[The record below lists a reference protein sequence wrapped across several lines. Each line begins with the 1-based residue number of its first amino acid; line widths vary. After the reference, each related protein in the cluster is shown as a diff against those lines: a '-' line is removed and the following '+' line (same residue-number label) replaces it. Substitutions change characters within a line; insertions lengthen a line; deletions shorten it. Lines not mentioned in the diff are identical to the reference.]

1 MNNQETTRIYGL
13 KRFYGKIYAFLALG
27 IGISAVISYMA
38 LGPWMFQVQSFINNF
53 PLGFWGIW
61 IAEIALVVFLGI
73 KAQKNPTLAI
83 GGFIV
88 YSALN
93 GLTLAVTLAMYDLG
107 TVTQAFVTASATFLV
122 MSLIGSFTKRD
133 LSAIGRAGLSCL
145 LGIIIAMLLNVF
157 LLQSSAVEFFI
168 SILMVVVMSGITA
181 YDNQM
186 IRKIYLGSNGEV
198 GNGVAVFMALQLYLD
213 FINLFISFLRIFG
226 SSK

>member
-1 MNNQETTRIYGL
+1 MNNQEARVYGL
-13 KRFYGKIYAFLALG
+13 NRFYGKIYAFLALG
-27 IGISAVISYMA
+27 IGISAVISY
-38 LGPWMFQVQSFINNF
+38 LSLNTFSYQVANFINNF

-61 IAEIALVVFLGI
+61 IAEIALVVFLGV
-73 KAQKNPTLAI
+73 KAQKNPSLAI
-83 GGFIV
+83 GGFVV

-93 GLTLAVTLAMYDLG
+93 GLTLAVTLQMYDLG

-122 MSLIGSFTKRD
+122 MSLVGSFTKRD
-133 LSAIGRAGLSCL
+133 LSGIGRAALSCL

-157 LLQSSAVEFFI
+157 VLHSGAVDFFI
-168 SILMVVVMSGITA
+168 SILMVVIMSGITA

-186 IRKIYLGSNGEV
+186 ISKIYLGTNGEA

-226 SSK
+226 NSK

>member
-1 MNNQETTRIYGL
+1 MNNQETQVYGL
-13 KRFYGKIYAFLALG
+13 NRFYGKIYAFLAMG
-27 IGISAVISYMA
+27 IGISAVISYMT
-38 LGPWMFQVQSFINNF
+38 LNVWSSQVEHFIKNF

-61 IAEIALVVFLGI
+61 IAEIALVIFLGV

-93 GLTLAVTLAMYDLG
+93 GLTLAVTLAMYDIG

-133 LSAIGRAGLSCL
+133 LSGVGRAALSCL
-145 LGIIIAMLLNVF
+145 FGIIIAMLLNVF
-157 LLQSSAVEFFI
+157 VLRSGAVDFFI

-186 IRKIYLGSNGEV
+186 IRKIYQGTNGEA

>member
-1 MNNQETTRIYGL
+1 MNNQATQVGGL
-13 KRFYGKIYAFLALG
+13 NRFYGKIYAFLALG
-27 IGISAVISYMA
+27 IGISAVISY
-38 LGPWMFQVQSFINNF
+38 LSLNVWQTQVASFINNF

-61 IAEIALVVFLGI
+61 IAEIALVIFLGI

-122 MSLIGSFTKRD
+122 MSLVGTFTKRD
-133 LSAIGRAGLSCL
+133 LSGIGRAALSCL

-157 LLQSSAVEFFI
+157 LLHSGAVDFFI
-168 SILMVVVMSGITA
+168 SILMVVIMSGITA

-186 IRKIYLGSNGEV
+186 IRKVYLGSNGQV
-198 GNGVAVFMALQLYLD
+198 GSGVAVFMALQLYLD

-226 SSK
+226 NSK

>member
-1 MNNQETTRIYGL
+1 MNNQATQVGGL
-13 KRFYGKIYAFLALG
+13 NRFYGKIYAFLALG
-27 IGISAVISYMA
+27 IGISAVISY
-38 LGPWMFQVQSFINNF
+38 LSLNVWQTQVANFINNF

-61 IAEIALVVFLGI
+61 IAEIALVIFLGI

-122 MSLIGSFTKRD
+122 MSLVGTFTKRD
-133 LSAIGRAGLSCL
+133 LSGIGRAALSCL

-157 LLQSSAVEFFI
+157 LLHSGAVDFFI
-168 SILMVVVMSGITA
+168 SILMVVIMSGITA

-186 IRKIYLGSNGEV
+186 IRKVYLGSNGQV
-198 GNGVAVFMALQLYLD
+198 GSGVAVFMALQLYLD

-226 SSK
+226 NSK

>member
-1 MNNQETTRIYGL
+1 MNNQETRVYGL
-13 KRFYGKIYAFLALG
+13 NRFYGKIYAFLALG
-27 IGISAVISYMA
+27 IGISAVISYLSLNA
-38 LGPWMFQVQSFINNF
+38 WSYQVANFINNF

-61 IAEIALVVFLGI
+61 IAEIALVVFLGV

-93 GLTLAVTLAMYDLG
+93 GLTLAVTLAIYDLG
-107 TVTQAFVTASATFLV
+107 TITQAFVTASATFLV
-122 MSLIGSFTKRD
+122 MSLVGSFTKRD
-133 LSAIGRAGLSCL
+133 LSGIGRAALSCL

-157 LLQSSAVEFFI
+157 VLHSSAVDFFI
-168 SILMVVVMSGITA
+168 SILMVVIMSGITA

-226 SSK
+226 NSK

>member
-1 MNNQETTRIYGL
+1 MNNQETRVYGL
-13 KRFYGKIYAFLALG
+13 NRFYGKIYAFLALG

-38 LGPWMFQVQSFINNF
+38 LGPWISQVSNFINNF

-61 IAEIALVVFLGI
+61 IAEIALVIFLGV

-93 GLTLAVTLAMYDLG
+93 GLTLAVTLAMYDIG

-122 MSLIGSFTKRD
+122 MSLVGSFTKRD
-133 LSAIGRAGLSCL
+133 LSGIGRAALSCL

-157 LLQSSAVEFFI
+157 VLHSGAVDFFI
-168 SILMVVVMSGITA
+168 SILMVVIISAITA

-186 IRKIYLGSNGEV
+186 IRKIYLGTNGEA

>member
-1 MNNQETTRIYGL
+1 MNNQETQVYGL
-13 KRFYGKIYAFLALG
+13 NRFYGKIYAFLAMG
-27 IGISAVISYMA
+27 IGISAVISYMT
-38 LGPWMFQVQSFINNF
+38 LNVWSSQVARFINNF

-61 IAEIALVVFLGI
+61 IAEIALVIFLGV

-93 GLTLAVTLAMYDLG
+93 GLTLAVTLAMYDIG

-133 LSAIGRAGLSCL
+133 LSGVGRAALSCL
-145 LGIIIAMLLNVF
+145 FGIIIAMLLNVF
-157 LLQSSAVEFFI
+157 VLRSGAVDFFI
-168 SILMVVVMSGITA
+168 SILMVVGMSGITA

-186 IRKIYLGSNGEV
+186 IRKIYQGTNGEA

>member
-1 MNNQETTRIYGL
+1 MNNQETQVYGL
-13 KRFYGKIYAFLALG
+13 NRFYGKIYAFLALG

-38 LGPWMFQVQSFINNF
+38 LGPWIYQVSNFINHF
-53 PLGFWGIW
+53 PLGFWGLW
-61 IAEIALVVFLGI
+61 IAEMALVIFLSV

-83 GGFIV
+83 GGFVV

-107 TVTQAFVTASATFLV
+107 TVTQAFVTAAATFLV

-133 LSAIGRAGLSCL
+133 LSGIGRAGLSCL
-145 LGIIIAMLLNVF
+145 FGIIIAMLLNVF
-157 LLQSSAVEFFI
+157 VLQSSAVDFFI
-168 SILMVVVMSGITA
+168 SILMVVIMSGITA

-186 IRKIYLGSNGEV
+186 IRKIYISSNGQA
-198 GNGVAVFMALQLYLD
+198 GNGTAVFMALSLYLD

-226 SSK
+226 NTK

>member
-1 MNNQETTRIYGL
+1 MNNQEARVYGL
-13 KRFYGKIYAFLALG
+13 NRFYGKIYAFLALG
-27 IGISAVISYMA
+27 IGISAVISY
-38 LGPWMFQVQSFINNF
+38 LSLNTFSYQVANFINNF

-61 IAEIALVVFLGI
+61 IAEIALVVFLGV
-73 KAQKNPTLAI
+73 KAQKNPSLAI
-83 GGFIV
+83 GGFVV

-93 GLTLAVTLAMYDLG
+93 GLTLAVTLQMYDLG

-122 MSLIGSFTKRD
+122 MSLVGSFTKRD
-133 LSAIGRAGLSCL
+133 LSGIGRAALSCL

-157 LLQSSAVEFFI
+157 VLHSGAVDFFI
-168 SILMVVVMSGITA
+168 SILMVVIMSGITA

-186 IRKIYLGSNGEV
+186 IRKIYLGTNGEA

-226 SSK
+226 NSK

>member
-1 MNNQETTRIYGL
+1 MNNQETRVYGL
-13 KRFYGKIYAFLALG
+13 NRFYGKIYAFLALG
-27 IGISAVISYMA
+27 IVISAVISYMA
-38 LGPWMFQVQSFINNF
+38 LGPWISQVSNFINNF

-61 IAEIALVVFLGI
+61 IAEIALVIFLGV

-93 GLTLAVTLAMYDLG
+93 GLTLAVTLAMYDIG

-122 MSLIGSFTKRD
+122 MSLVGSFTKRD
-133 LSAIGRAGLSCL
+133 LSGIGRAALSCL

-157 LLQSSAVEFFI
+157 VLHSGAVDFFI
-168 SILMVVVMSGITA
+168 SILMVVIMSAITA

-186 IRKIYLGSNGEV
+186 IRKIYLGTNGEA

>member
-1 MNNQETTRIYGL
+1 MNNQEARVYGL
-13 KRFYGKIYAFLALG
+13 NRFYGKIYAFLALG
-27 IGISAVISYMA
+27 IGISAVISY
-38 LGPWMFQVQSFINNF
+38 LSLNTFSYQVANFINNF

-61 IAEIALVVFLGI
+61 IAEIALVVFLGV
-73 KAQKNPTLAI
+73 KAQKNPSLAI
-83 GGFIV
+83 GGFVV

-93 GLTLAVTLAMYDLG
+93 GLTLAVTLQMYDLG

-122 MSLIGSFTKRD
+122 MSLVGSFTKRD
-133 LSAIGRAGLSCL
+133 LSGIGRAALSCL

-157 LLQSSAVEFFI
+157 VLHSGAVDFFI
-168 SILMVVVMSGITA
+168 SILMVVIMSGITA

-186 IRKIYLGSNGEV
+186 IRKIYLGTNGEV

-226 SSK
+226 NSK

>member
-1 MNNQETTRIYGL
+1 MNNQEARVYGL
-13 KRFYGKIYAFLALG
+13 NRFYGKIYAFFALG
-27 IGISAVISYMA
+27 IGISAVISY
-38 LGPWMFQVQSFINNF
+38 LSLNTFSYQVANFINNF

-73 KAQKNPTLAI
+73 KAQKNPSLAI
-83 GGFIV
+83 GGFVV

-93 GLTLAVTLAMYDLG
+93 GLTLAVTLQMYDLG

-122 MSLIGSFTKRD
+122 MSLVGSFTKRD
-133 LSAIGRAGLSCL
+133 LSGIGRAALSCL

-157 LLQSSAVEFFI
+157 VLHSGAVDFFI
-168 SILMVVVMSGITA
+168 SILMVVIMSGITA

-186 IRKIYLGSNGEV
+186 IRKIYLGTNGEV

-226 SSK
+226 NSK

>member
-1 MNNQETTRIYGL
+1 MNNQEAQVYGL
-13 KRFYGKIYAFLALG
+13 NRFYGKIYAFLALG
-27 IGISAVISYMA
+27 IGISAVISYMT
-38 LGPWMFQVQSFINNF
+38 LGPWAYQMGSFIQNF

-83 GGFIV
+83 SGFI
-88 YSALN
+88 
-93 GLTLAVTLAMYDLG
+93 DLG

-122 MSLIGSFTKRD
+122 MSLVGSFTKRD
-133 LSAIGRAGLSCL
+133 LSGIGRAALSCL

-157 LLQSSAVEFFI
+157 VLHSGAVDFFI
-168 SILMVVVMSGITA
+168 SILMVVIMSGITA

-186 IRKIYLGSNGEV
+186 IRKIYLGTNGEV

>member
-1 MNNQETTRIYGL
+1 MNNQEARVYGL
-13 KRFYGKIYAFLALG
+13 NRFYGKIYAFLALG
-27 IGISAVISYMA
+27 IGISAVISYMT
-38 LGPWMFQVQSFINNF
+38 LGPCAYQMGSFIQNF

-83 GGFIV
+83 SGFIV

-122 MSLIGSFTKRD
+122 MSLVGSFTKRD
-133 LSAIGRAGLSCL
+133 LSGIGRAALSCL

-157 LLQSSAVEFFI
+157 VLHSGAVDFFI
-168 SILMVVVMSGITA
+168 SILMVVIMSGITA

-186 IRKIYLGSNGEV
+186 IRKIYLGTNGEV

>member
-1 MNNQETTRIYGL
+1 MNNQETRVYGL
-13 KRFYGKIYAFLALG
+13 NRFYGKIYAFLALG
-27 IGISAVISYMA
+27 IGISAVISYLSLNTWRYEVA
-38 LGPWMFQVQSFINNF
+38 NFINNF

-61 IAEIALVVFLGI
+61 IAEIALVIFLGV

-83 GGFIV
+83 SGFIV

-122 MSLIGSFTKRD
+122 MSLVGSFTKRD
-133 LSAIGRAGLSCL
+133 LSGIGRAALSCL

-157 LLQSSAVEFFI
+157 VLHSGAVDFFI
-168 SILMVVVMSGITA
+168 SILMVVIMSGITA

-186 IRKIYLGSNGEV
+186 IRKIYLGTNGEA

-226 SSK
+226 NSK

>member
-1 MNNQETTRIYGL
+1 MNNQETRVYGL
-13 KRFYGKIYAFLALG
+13 NRFYGKIYAFLALG
-27 IGISAVISYMA
+27 IGISAVISYMP
-38 LGPWMFQVQSFINNF
+38 LGPWISQVSNFINNF

-61 IAEIALVVFLGI
+61 IAEIALVIFLGV
-73 KAQKNPTLAI
+73 KAQKDPTLAI

-93 GLTLAVTLAMYDLG
+93 GLTLAITLAMYDIG

-122 MSLIGSFTKRD
+122 MSLVGSFTKRD
-133 LSAIGRAGLSCL
+133 LSGIGRAALSCL

-157 LLQSSAVEFFI
+157 VLHSGAVDFFI
-168 SILMVVVMSGITA
+168 SILMVVIMSAITA

-186 IRKIYLGSNGEV
+186 IRKIYLGTNGEA

>member
-1 MNNQETTRIYGL
+1 MNNQEARVYGL
-13 KRFYGKIYAFLALG
+13 NRFYGKIYAFLALG
-27 IGISAVISYMA
+27 IGISAVISY
-38 LGPWMFQVQSFINNF
+38 LSLNTFSYQVANFINNF

-73 KAQKNPTLAI
+73 KAQKNPSLAI
-83 GGFIV
+83 GGFVV

-93 GLTLAVTLAMYDLG
+93 GLTLAVTLQMYDLG

-122 MSLIGSFTKRD
+122 MSLVGSFTKRD
-133 LSAIGRAGLSCL
+133 LSGIGRAALSCL

-157 LLQSSAVEFFI
+157 VLHSGAVDFFI
-168 SILMVVVMSGITA
+168 SILMVVIMSGITA

-186 IRKIYLGSNGEV
+186 IRKIYLGTNGEV

-226 SSK
+226 NSK

>member
-1 MNNQETTRIYGL
+1 MNNQATQVGGL
-13 KRFYGKIYAFLALG
+13 NRFYGKIYAFLALG
-27 IGISAVISYMA
+27 IGISAVISY
-38 LGPWMFQVQSFINNF
+38 LSLNVWQTQVANFINNF

-61 IAEIALVVFLGI
+61 IAEIVLVIFLGI

-122 MSLIGSFTKRD
+122 MSLVGTFTKRD
-133 LSAIGRAGLSCL
+133 LSGIGRAALSCL

-157 LLQSSAVEFFI
+157 LLHSGAVDFFI
-168 SILMVVVMSGITA
+168 SILMVVIMSGITA

-186 IRKIYLGSNGEV
+186 IRKVYLGSNGQV
-198 GNGVAVFMALQLYLD
+198 GSGVAVFMALQLYLD

-226 SSK
+226 NSK